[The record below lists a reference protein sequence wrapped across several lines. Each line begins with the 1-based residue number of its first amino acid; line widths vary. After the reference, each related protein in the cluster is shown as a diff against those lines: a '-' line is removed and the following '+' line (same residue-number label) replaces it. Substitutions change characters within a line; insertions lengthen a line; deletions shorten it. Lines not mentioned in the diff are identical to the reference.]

1 MKLPCD
7 HNICL
12 DCAKKEYHPQ
22 TSEIV
27 CPFDKKASFLTE
39 LDDLPVDETIY
50 EQLQDPEAGTAAP
63 PVGEE
68 EDVVAWKSYINNEVV
83 LK

>member
-1 MKLPCD
+1 
-7 HNICL
+7 
-12 DCAKKEYHPQ
+12 
-22 TSEIV
+22 
-27 CPFDKKASFLTE
+27 
-39 LDDLPVDETIY
+39 VDETIY
-50 EQLQDPEAGTAAP
+50 EQLQDPEAGMAAP